1 VGLRPTV
8 CAGVVA
14 VTCSRGAAPR
24 TRLAGLTGNGVLTQV
39 SADAYAAG
47 TPPGVPWL
55 ARSRFRDLITRP
67 GRAVLSVRWETDG
80 HYGEPFPVLDA
91 DLTLTPAGPSAAL
104 LELAGIYR
112 ADPCQDGPRTDAVV
126 LGGFVNRIAETITR
140 AGAAAG

>member
-1 VGLRPTV
+1 MFVSHAAMLDV
-8 CAGVVA
+8 SYEVA
-14 VTCSRGAAPR
+14 M

-47 TPPGVPWL
+47 APPDVPWL

-67 GRAVLSVRWETDG
+67 GRAVLAVRWETSG

-104 LELAGIYR
+104 LELSGIYR
-112 ADPCQDGPRTDAVV
+112 ADPGEDGPGMGAVV
-126 LGGFVNRIAETITR
+126 LGGFVDRIAETITR
-140 AGAAAG
+140 AGTTTG